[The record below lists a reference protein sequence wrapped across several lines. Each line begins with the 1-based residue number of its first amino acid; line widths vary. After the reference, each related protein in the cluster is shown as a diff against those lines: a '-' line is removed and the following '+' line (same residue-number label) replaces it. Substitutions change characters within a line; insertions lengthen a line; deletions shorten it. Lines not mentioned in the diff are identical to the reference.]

1 MIKTET
7 FREIA
12 LSMPNST
19 EMPHFDKASFRVNK
33 KIFATLNSERN
44 IATIKLN
51 AVDQNVF
58 ASVNPGIIYPVPNKW
73 GKQGWTH
80 IDLKKVRKN
89 TLIDAL
95 TTSYYGAAKTI
106 SNEQ

>member
-7 FREIA
+7 FREMA
-12 LSMPNST
+12 LSMPKAV
-19 EMPHFDKASFRVNK
+19 ELPHFDKASFRVNK
-33 KIFATLNSERN
+33 KIFATLNKERS

-51 AVDQNVF
+51 AIDQNVF
-58 ASVNPGIIYPVPNKW
+58 ASVNPGIIFPVPNKW

-95 TTSYYGAAKTI
+95 TTSYFGVASTI
-106 SNEQ
+106 NKK

>member
-7 FREIA
+7 FRELA
-12 LSMPNST
+12 LSMPNAV
-19 EMPHFDKASFRVNK
+19 ELPHFDKASFRVNK
-33 KIFATLNSERN
+33 KIFATLNTERN

-73 GKQGWTH
+73 GQRGWTH
-80 IDLKKVRKN
+80 IDLRKVRKN

-95 TTSYYGAAKTI
+95 TTSYYVAASSDIK
-106 SNEQ
+106 

>member
-19 EMPHFDKASFRVNK
+19 EMPHFDKASFEVNK
-33 KIFATLNSERN
+33 KIFATRTERN

-58 ASVNPGIIYPVPNKW
+58 ASVNPELFIPCLTNGVNRD
-73 GKQGWTH
+73 GH
-80 IDLKKVRKN
+80 I
-89 TLIDAL
+89 L
-95 TTSYYGAAKTI
+95 T
-106 SNEQ
+106 